1 MRSVLTA
8 LLLLMSIAVPHPA
21 AADQHDQ
28 RLKSLFDTL
37 KTADTPEKAGSAEMQ
52 IWQIWSDTGDAKL
65 DGVLQEGSVAMAM
78 HDFPKAL
85 KSFNTLI
92 EQKPDF
98 AEGWNKRATLYYL
111 MGKYQ
116 ESIADIDHVLEL
128 EPRHFGALAGL
139 GLINIQLEREEA
151 AKDAFERVLDV
162 YPLNS
167 SAQQNLD
174 YVKKK
179 IEGSSL

>member
-1 MRSVLTA
+1 MRLALTA
-8 LLLLMSIAVPHPA
+8 LLLLLGIAVTYPA

-28 RLKSLFDTL
+28 RLKALFDTL
-37 KTADTPEKAGSAEMQ
+37 KTADSEEKASYTEMV
-52 IWQIWSDTGDAKL
+52 IWRIWSDTGSPQLDAL
-65 DGVLQEGSVAMAM
+65 LNEGSQAMAER
-78 HDFPKAL
+78 DFPTAL
-85 KSFNTLI
+85 DKFSTLI
-92 EQKPDF
+92 QRKPDF

-128 EPRHFGALAGL
+128 EPRHFGALSGL
-139 GLINIQLEREEA
+139 GLINEQLNRDEA

-162 YPLNS
+162 YPLDS
-167 SAQQNLD
+167 SARQNLE